1 MTTVTMCL
9 PAHTYTRL
17 AKLAEQHNVSINPLL
32 AYSAIAEFNA
42 KMRFHERVI
51 QGSRKAGIS
60 VLDRLDALRSTQI
73 R

>member
-17 AKLAEQHNVSINPLL
+17 AELAEQHNSSINQLL
-32 AYSAIAEFNA
+32 VYSAIAEFDA
-42 KMRFHERVI
+42 KMRFRERI
-51 QGSRKAGIS
+51 RQGSRNAGIS
-60 VLDRLDALRSTQI
+60 VLDRLDALSSAQI